1 MGKLWTIADLKTRF
15 DKKVRAK
22 GKQVCPVCEHK
33 AEILPR
39 SISGSMARVLIT
51 WAKDHGT
58 EWVHVKRML
67 RRLGMDTEAEGG
79 SFAKLH
85 HWGLIERASSCSPRG
100 WWRVTPKGLRYAR
113 GEVKV
118 WRTAMTLN
126 IGDKLI
132 GFVREDGKADIREA
146 LGKKFD
152 LDELLKGR

>member
-1 MGKLWTIADLKTRF
+1 MGKLWTIAELKARF
-15 DKKVRAK
+15 DKKVRAN
-22 GKQVCPVCEHK
+22 GKQVCPVCSHK

-39 SISGSMARVLIT
+39 SISGKSMARVLVLWSQEWGSE
-51 WAKDHGT
+51 WA
-58 EWVHVKRML
+58 HVKRAL
-67 RRLGMDTEAEGG
+67 IAIGLKTEAEGG

-85 HWGLIERASSCSPRG
+85 HWGLIERDNDRRG

-113 GEVKV
+113 GEIKI

-132 GFVREDGKADIREA
+132 GFVREDGKGDIREA

-152 LDELLKGR
+152 LDQLLKGR